1 MDEVFEDSRAM
12 SWDQFVK
19 SGFDGRDYK
28 FPDFEGDCCSSP
40 SPASDGNKNHNL
52 LVYLDTKDGRKFITA
67 ARGKDNFYGLADL
80 PVGTRVL
87 VTFGASDQGNFFLRG
102 AEEL

>member
-1 MDEVFEDSRAM
+1 MDEVFEDSRAL

-28 FPDFEGDCCSSP
+28 FPDFEGDCAAVIACKRW
-40 SPASDGNKNHNL
+40 NKNHNL
-52 LVYLDTKDGRKFITA
+52 LVYLDTKDGRKIITA